1 MLWIG
6 CASTWGWRAARAET
20 LRRET
25 DKALLLGC
33 WGMVGLPQVGSIPD
47 FLCLLAMDR
56 ACVKN
61 LFAVRTETGLD
72 ILNPVQSSAAGI
84 RLKTKMAPQIH
95 RNESLTS
102 RSKVF
107 TVFNEVFT

>member
-25 DKALLLGC
+25 DKVLLLGC

-72 ILNPVQSSAAGI
+72 ILNPVQSAAAGI

-95 RNESLTS
+95 RKCAATNH
-102 RSKVF
+102 
-107 TVFNEVFT
+107 